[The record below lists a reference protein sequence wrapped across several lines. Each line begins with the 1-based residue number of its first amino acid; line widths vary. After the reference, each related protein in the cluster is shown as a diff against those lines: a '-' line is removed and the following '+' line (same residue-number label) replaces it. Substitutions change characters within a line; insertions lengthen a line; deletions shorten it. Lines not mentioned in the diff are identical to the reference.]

1 VEDKRMSSSATKSN
15 VDAPDTRP
23 FAALL
28 SSVFRANEL
37 VLFLV
42 VVVLLLVGFAIN
54 PRFLA
59 LDNVKIMSR
68 DSAILAIAAIGV
80 AFPILTGGIDLSI
93 GSMAGLGGVLVAL
106 FIQRW
111 GLPIWL
117 SLALTLGIA
126 LIIGLVHG
134 LFVTKLRMHGFLITL
149 VTLGVARGF
158 CLVVTNAFPITGLP
172 AEFNAIGQGLALNF
186 IPIPVLICAG
196 LALIMYYL
204 LRFSYIGRQIYAVG
218 GNMEAARLSGIAV
231 DRRVILC
238 YIISAVCAALVGIIQ
253 TARLTMGHPSTGVG
267 YELLAITGC
276 ILGGLSL
283 MGGQGSLIGV
293 IIGALLIGI
302 LQNELIIL
310 NINPYWHTIVIS
322 FVLLLAI
329 AVDYLRRRK
338 QV

>member
-1 VEDKRMSSSATKSN
+1 MSSSATKTG
-15 VDAPDTRP
+15 VEAQDARTPA
-23 FAALL
+23 AALTAL
-28 SSVFRANEL
+28 FRANEL

-42 VVVLLLVGFAIN
+42 VVALLLIGFAIN
-54 PRFLA
+54 PRFLGI
-59 LDNVKIMSR
+59 DNVKIMSR
-68 DSAILAIAAIGV
+68 DSAILTIAAIGV

-106 FIQRW
+106 FIQNW

-126 LIIGLVHG
+126 LIIGLIHG

-172 AEFNAIGQGLALNF
+172 AEFNAIGQGLAFDL

-196 LALIMYYL
+196 LALVMYYL

-283 MGGQGSLIGV
+283 MGGQGSLVGV
-293 IIGALLIGI
+293 VVGALLIGI
-302 LQNELIIL
+302 LQNEMIIL

-329 AVDYLRRRK
+329 TVDYLRRRK
-338 QV
+338 RG

>member
-1 VEDKRMSSSATKSN
+1 MDMNSSSTKPGLEARPLRVAAAGLATLFK
-15 VDAPDTRP
+15 T
-23 FAALL
+23 
-28 SSVFRANEL
+28 NEM
-37 VLFLV
+37 VLFLIV
-42 VVVLLLVGFAIN
+42 VALLLVGFAIN

-59 LDNVKIMSR
+59 IDNAKIMSR

-80 AFPILTGGIDLSI
+80 AFPILIGGIDLSV
-93 GSMAGLGGVLVAL
+93 GSIAGLGGVLVAL
-106 FIQRW
+106 FIQQW

-126 LIIGLVHG
+126 LIIGLIHG
-134 LFVTKLRMHGFLITL
+134 LIVTQLRRHGFLITL

-172 AEFNAIGQGLALNF
+172 EEFNAIGQGQAFDLL
-186 IPIPVLICAG
+186 PIPLLICIG
-196 LALIMYYL
+196 LALVMYYL

-253 TARLTMGHPSTGVG
+253 TARLTMGHPSTGIG

-302 LQNELIIL
+302 LQNEMIIL

-329 AVDYLRRRK
+329 AVDYLRRRE
-338 QV
+338 QA

>member
-1 VEDKRMSSSATKSN
+1 MSSSATNSS
-15 VDAPDTRP
+15 AEGRGSRA
-23 FAALL
+23 FAAGL
-28 SSVFRANEL
+28 STLFRANEL
-37 VLFLV
+37 VLFV
-42 VVVLLLVGFAIN
+42 VVVGLLLVGYLIN
-54 PRFLA
+54 PRFLT

-93 GSMAGLGGVLVAL
+93 GSVAGLGGVLVAL
-106 FIQRW
+106 FIQSW

-126 LIIGLVHG
+126 LIIGLIHG
-134 LFVTKLRMHGFLITL
+134 LFVTRLRMHGFLITL
-149 VTLGVARGF
+149 VTLGVARGL

-172 AEFNAIGQGLALNF
+172 AEFNAIGQGAVF
-186 IPIPVLICAG
+186 GIFPVPVLICAG
-196 LALIMYYL
+196 LALVMYYV

-293 IIGALLIGI
+293 VIGALLIGI
-302 LQNELIIL
+302 LQNEMIIL

-329 AVDYLRRRK
+329 SVDYLRRRRRG
-338 QV
+338 

>member
-1 VEDKRMSSSATKSN
+1 MSSSTTKSSAEAR
-15 VDAPDTRP
+15 DSRA
-23 FAALL
+23 FAAGL
-28 SSVFRANEL
+28 STLFRANEM

-42 VVVLLLVGFAIN
+42 VVGLLLIGFVIN
-54 PRFLA
+54 PRFLT

-93 GSMAGLGGVLVAL
+93 GSVAGLGGVLVAL
-106 FIQRW
+106 FIQSW

-126 LIIGLVHG
+126 VIIGLIHG

-149 VTLGVARGF
+149 VTLGVARGL

-172 AEFNAIGQGLALNF
+172 AEFNAIGQGTALNL

-196 LALIMYYL
+196 LALAMYYL

-293 IIGALLIGI
+293 VIGALLIGI
-302 LQNELIIL
+302 LQNEMIIL

-322 FVLLLAI
+322 LVLLLAI
-329 AVDYLRRRK
+329 TVDYLRRRRR
-338 QV
+338 V

>member
-1 VEDKRMSSSATKSN
+1 MSSSATKSG
-15 VDAPDTRP
+15 VDAR
-23 FAALL
+23 AARRFSASLATLL
-28 SSVFRANEL
+28 RANEL

-42 VVVLLLVGFAIN
+42 VVALLLIGFAIN

-68 DSAILAIAAIGV
+68 DTAILAIAAIGV
-80 AFPILTGGIDLSI
+80 CFPILTGGIDLSV
-93 GSMAGLGGVLVAL
+93 GSVAGLGGVLAAL
-106 FIQRW
+106 FIQSW

-117 SLALTLGIA
+117 SVALTLGIA
-126 LIIGLVHG
+126 LIIGLIHG
-134 LFVTKLRMHGFLITL
+134 LFVTKLHMHGFLITL

-172 AEFNAIGQGLALNF
+172 AQFNAIGQGQLFDLL
-186 IPIPVLICAG
+186 PIPVLICAG
-196 LALIMYYL
+196 LAVLMHYL
-204 LRFSYIGRQIYAVG
+204 LRFSYVGRQIYAVG
-218 GNMEAARLSGIAV
+218 GNMEAARLSGINV
-231 DRRVILC
+231 DARVVLC

-267 YELLAITGC
+267 YELLAITAC
-276 ILGGLSL
+276 IVGGLSL

-293 IIGALLIGI
+293 IVGAMLIGI

-322 FVLLLAI
+322 FVLLVAI
-329 AVDYLRRRK
+329 AVDYLRRRR
-338 QV
+338 QL

>member
-1 VEDKRMSSSATKSN
+1 MSSSTTKSSAEAR
-15 VDAPDTRP
+15 DSRA
-23 FAALL
+23 FAAGL
-28 SSVFRANEL
+28 STLFRANEM

-42 VVVLLLVGFAIN
+42 VVGLLLIGFVIN
-54 PRFLA
+54 PRFLT

-93 GSMAGLGGVLVAL
+93 GSVAGLGGVLVAL
-106 FIQRW
+106 FIQSW

-126 LIIGLVHG
+126 VIIGLIHG

-149 VTLGVARGF
+149 VTLGVARGL

-172 AEFNAIGQGLALNF
+172 AEFNAIGQGTALNL

-196 LALIMYYL
+196 LALAMYYL

-231 DRRVILC
+231 ERRVILC

-293 IIGALLIGI
+293 VIGALLIGI
-302 LQNELIIL
+302 LQNEMIIL

-322 FVLLLAI
+322 LVLLLAI
-329 AVDYLRRRK
+329 TVDYLRRRRR
-338 QV
+338 V

>member
-1 VEDKRMSSSATKSN
+1 MSSPAAKSRAE
-15 VDAPDTRP
+15 VGDTRTAATML
-23 FAALL
+23 AAL
-28 SSVFRANEL
+28 FRTNEL
-37 VLFLV
+37 VLV
-42 VVVLLLVGFAIN
+42 VIVVGLLLVGFAIN

-68 DSAILAIAAIGV
+68 DSAILAIAALGV

-93 GSMAGLGGVLVAL
+93 GSVAGLGGVLVAL
-106 FIQRW
+106 FIQQW

-117 SLALTLGIA
+117 SLAMTLGVA
-126 LIIGLVHG
+126 VVIGSIHG

-149 VTLGVARGF
+149 VTFGIARGL

-172 AEFNAIGQGLALNF
+172 PEFNAIGQGQALNV
-186 IPIPVLICAG
+186 IPIPVLICTG
-196 LALIMYYL
+196 LALVMYYL

-238 YIISAVCAALVGIIQ
+238 YIISAMCSALVGIIQ

-267 YELLAITGC
+267 FELLAITGC

-293 IIGALLIGI
+293 VVGAMLIGI
-302 LQNELIIL
+302 LQNEMIIL

-322 FVLLLAI
+322 LVLLLAI
-329 AVDYLRRRK
+329 VVDYVRRRRR
-338 QV
+338 V

>member
-1 VEDKRMSSSATKSN
+1 MRSSATKSGAEGRGAGA
-15 VDAPDTRP
+15 VAGAAR
-23 FAALL
+23 ALL
-28 SSVFRANEL
+28 RANEL

-42 VVVLLLVGFAIN
+42 VVGLLLVGFLIN
-54 PRFLA
+54 PRFLT
-59 LDNVKIMSR
+59 LDNLKIMSR

-93 GSMAGLGGVLVAL
+93 GSVAGLGGVLVAL
-106 FIQRW
+106 FIQQW

-117 SLALTLGIA
+117 SLALTLGVA
-126 LIIGLVHG
+126 LVIGLIHG
-134 LFVTKLRMHGFLITL
+134 LFVTRLRMHGFLITL

-172 AEFNAIGQGLALNF
+172 AEFNAIGQGAAF
-186 IPIPVLICAG
+186 DVIPIPVLICAG
-196 LALIMYYL
+196 LALVMYYL
-204 LRFSYIGRQIYAVG
+204 LRFSYVGRQIYAVG
-218 GNMEAARLSGIAV
+218 GNLEAARLAGIAV

-283 MGGQGSLIGV
+283 MGGQGSLVGV
-293 IIGALLIGI
+293 VIGALLIGI
-302 LQNELIIL
+302 LQNEMIIL

-329 AVDYLRRRK
+329 TVDYLRRRRRG
-338 QV
+338 

>member
-1 VEDKRMSSSATKSN
+1 
-15 VDAPDTRP
+15 
-23 FAALL
+23 
-28 SSVFRANEL
+28 L

-59 LDNVKIMSR
+59 IDNLKIMSR

-80 AFPILTGGIDLSI
+80 AFPILTGGIDLSVW
-93 GSMAGLGGVLVAL
+93 SMVGLGGVLSPL
-106 FIQRW
+106 FIHQW

-117 SLALTLGIA
+117 SVLMTLGIA
-126 LIIGLVHG
+126 LVIGLIHG
-134 LFVTKLRMHGFLITL
+134 LFVTKLHMHGFLITL

-172 AEFNAIGQGLALNF
+172 AEFNAIGQGLVF
-186 IPIPVLICAG
+186 DVIPIPALICTG
-196 LALIMYYL
+196 LALALYYL
-204 LRFSYIGRQIYAVG
+204 LRFSYVGRQIYAVG
-218 GNMEAARLSGIAV
+218 GNLEAARLSGIAV
-231 DRRVILC
+231 DQRVILC
-238 YIISAVCAALVGIIQ
+238 YIISAMCAALVGIIQ

-267 YELLAITGC
+267 FELLAITSC

-283 MGGQGSLIGV
+283 MGGQGSLVGV
-293 IIGALLIGI
+293 VIGALLIGI
-302 LQNELIIL
+302 LQNEMIIL

-329 AVDYLRRRK
+329 AVDYLRRR
-338 QV
+338 QRAYH

>member
-1 VEDKRMSSSATKSN
+1 MSSSSTKSG
-15 VDAPDTRP
+15 VEAHQLR
-23 FAALL
+23 ALTTGIATL
-28 SSVFRANEL
+28 FRTNEM
-37 VLFLV
+37 VLFLIV
-42 VVVLLLVGFAIN
+42 VGLLVVGFAIN

-59 LDNVKIMSR
+59 LDNIKIMSR

-80 AFPILTGGIDLSI
+80 AFPILTGGIDLSV
-93 GSMAGLGGVLVAL
+93 GSVAGLGGVLVAL
-106 FIQRW
+106 FIQQW

-117 SLALTLGIA
+117 GLLLTLGVA
-126 LIIGLVHG
+126 VIIGSIHG

-172 AEFNAIGQGLALNF
+172 AEFNAIGQGLAFDL
-186 IPIPVLICAG
+186 IPIPVLICTG
-196 LALIMYYL
+196 LALVMYYL
-204 LRFSYIGRQIYAVG
+204 LRFSYIGRHIYAVG
-218 GNMEAARLSGIAV
+218 GNLEAARLSGIDV

-283 MGGQGSLIGV
+283 MGGQGSLVGV
-293 IIGALLIGI
+293 VIGALLIGI
-302 LQNELIIL
+302 LQNEMIIL

-329 AVDYLRRRK
+329 AVDYLRRREH
-338 QV
+338 V

>member
-1 VEDKRMSSSATKSN
+1 MSSSTTKSGAGAR
-15 VDAPDTRP
+15 DSRA
-23 FAALL
+23 FAAGLGALL
-28 SSVFRANEL
+28 RANEL

-42 VVVLLLVGFAIN
+42 VVALLLIGFVIN
-54 PRFLA
+54 PRFLT

-93 GSMAGLGGVLVAL
+93 GSVAGLGGVLAAL
-106 FIQRW
+106 FIQSW

-126 LIIGLVHG
+126 VIIGLIHG

-149 VTLGVARGF
+149 VTLGVARGL

-172 AEFNAIGQGLALNF
+172 AEFNAIGQGTAFNL

-196 LALIMYYL
+196 LALLMYYL

-218 GNMEAARLSGIAV
+218 GNMEAARLAGIAV

-283 MGGQGSLIGV
+283 MGGQGSLVGV
-293 IIGALLIGI
+293 VIGALLIGI
-302 LQNELIIL
+302 LQNEMIIL

-329 AVDYLRRRK
+329 TVDYLRRRRR
-338 QV
+338 V

>member
-1 VEDKRMSSSATKSN
+1 MSSPAAKTRAEVGDSRTAATTLARLFK
-15 VDAPDTRP
+15 T
-23 FAALL
+23 
-28 SSVFRANEL
+28 NEL
-37 VLFLV
+37 VLFLIV
-42 VVVLLLVGFAIN
+42 VGLLLVGFAIN

-80 AFPILTGGIDLSI
+80 AFPILTGGIDLSV
-93 GSMAGLGGVLVAL
+93 GSVAGLGGVLVAL
-106 FIQRW
+106 FIQQW

-117 SLALTLGIA
+117 SLAMTLGIA
-126 LIIGLVHG
+126 VIIGLIHG

-149 VTLGVARGF
+149 VTLGIARGL

-172 AEFNAIGQGLALNF
+172 SEFNAIGQGLALNL
-186 IPIPVLICAG
+186 IPIPVLICTG
-196 LALIMYYL
+196 LALVMYYL

-231 DRRVILC
+231 DRRVMLC
-238 YIISAVCAALVGIIQ
+238 YIISAVCSALVGIIQ

-283 MGGQGSLIGV
+283 MGGQGSLVGV
-293 IIGALLIGI
+293 IVGALLIGI
-302 LQNELIIL
+302 LQNEMIIL

-322 FVLLLAI
+322 LVLLLAI
-329 AVDYLRRRK
+329 VVDYVRRRK
-338 QV
+338 RV

>member
-1 VEDKRMSSSATKSN
+1 MSSSATKPS
-15 VDAPDTRP
+15 VDARDSRK
-23 FAALL
+23 FATALATL
-28 SSVFRANEL
+28 FRANEL
-37 VLFLV
+37 VLFLI
-42 VVVLLLVGFAIN
+42 VVVLLLVGFVVN

-59 LDNVKIMSR
+59 LDNLKIMSR

-93 GSMAGLGGVLVAL
+93 GSVAGLGGVFVAL
-106 FIQRW
+106 FIQSW

-117 SLALTLGIA
+117 SLAMTLGIA
-126 LIIGLVHG
+126 LVIGLIHG
-134 LFVTKLRMHGFLITL
+134 LFVTKLHMHGFLITL
-149 VTLGVARGF
+149 VTFGVARGL

-172 AEFNAIGQGLALNF
+172 AEFNAIGQGLAFN
-186 IPIPVLICAG
+186 IVPTPVLICAG
-196 LALIMYYL
+196 LALVMYYL
-204 LRFSYIGRQIYAVG
+204 LRYSYVGRQIYAVG

-231 DRRVILC
+231 DRRVMLC
-238 YIISAVCAALVGIIQ
+238 YIISSVCAALVGIIQ

-267 YELLAITGC
+267 YELLAITSC

-302 LQNELIIL
+302 LQNEMIIL

-322 FVLLLAI
+322 LVLLLAI
-329 AVDYLRRRK
+329 VVDYVRRRK
-338 QV
+338 RV

>member
-1 VEDKRMSSSATKSN
+1 MSSSASKPS
-15 VDAPDTRP
+15 AKAREPR
-23 FAALL
+23 AL
-28 SSVFRANEL
+28 SSALTALFKANEL
-37 VLFLV
+37 VLFV
-42 VVVLLLVGFAIN
+42 IVAGLLLVGFAIN

-59 LDNVKIMSR
+59 IDNLQIMSR

-111 GLPIWL
+111 ELPIWL
-117 SLALTLGIA
+117 SLAMTLGIA
-126 LIIGLVHG
+126 LAIGLIHG

-172 AEFNAIGQGLALNF
+172 EEFNAIGQGLALDL
-186 IPIPVLICAG
+186 IPVPVLICAG
-196 LALIMYYL
+196 LALVTYYL
-204 LRFSYIGRQIYAVG
+204 LRFSYVGRQIYAVG
-218 GNMEAARLSGIAV
+218 GNSEAARLSGIAV

-238 YIISAVCAALVGIIQ
+238 YIISAICAAMVGVIQ

-283 MGGQGSLIGV
+283 MGGQGSLVGV
-293 IIGALLIGI
+293 VIGALLIGI
-302 LQNELIIL
+302 LQNEMIIL

-329 AVDYLRRRK
+329 VVDYLRRRRRA
-338 QV
+338 

>member
-1 VEDKRMSSSATKSN
+1 MRMSSSVRKSS
-15 VDAPDTRP
+15 VDARGSRP
-23 FAALL
+23 AAALAAL
-28 SSVFRANEL
+28 FRANEL

-42 VVVLLLVGFAIN
+42 VVALLLIGFVIN

-68 DSAILAIAAIGV
+68 DAAILAIAAIGV
-80 AFPILTGGIDLSI
+80 CFPILTGGIDLSI
-93 GSMAGLGGVLVAL
+93 GSVAGLGGVLVAL

-126 LIIGLVHG
+126 LIIGLIHG

-172 AEFNAIGQGLALNF
+172 AEFNAIGQGQFLDLL
-186 IPIPVLICAG
+186 PIPVLICAG
-196 LALIMYYL
+196 LAVLMHYL

-218 GNMEAARLSGIAV
+218 GNMEAARLSGINV

-283 MGGQGSLIGV
+283 MGGQGSLVGV
-293 IIGALLIGI
+293 VIGALLIGI
-302 LQNELIIL
+302 LQNEMIIL

-322 FVLLLAI
+322 LVLLVAI
-329 AVDYLRRRK
+329 AVDYLRRRR